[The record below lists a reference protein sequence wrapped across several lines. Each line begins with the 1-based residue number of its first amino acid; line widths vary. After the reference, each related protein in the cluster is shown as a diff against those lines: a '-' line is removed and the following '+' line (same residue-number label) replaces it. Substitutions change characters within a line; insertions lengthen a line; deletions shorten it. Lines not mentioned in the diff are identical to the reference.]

1 MSRNILPYLPYFKIS
16 MHHFYLS
23 LPGRERKILYFKR
36 RRIPNKYIELSLLI
50 IQDSQKEH
58 KGKGLFFNLLKFS
71 WVYKYS
77 FIFALKNL
85 KHISKFVNLV
95 FPN

>member
-1 MSRNILPYLPYFKIS
+1 MMSKNILSYFPYTP
-16 MHHFYLS
+16 FYPS
-23 LPGRERKILYFKR
+23 SPGRERKRLYFKR
-36 RRIPNKYIELSLLI
+36 RGIPNKYIELLLLI

-71 WVYKYS
+71 WIYKHS
-77 FIFALKNL
+77 LIFALKNL
-85 KHISKFVNLV
+85 KRISKFVNLV